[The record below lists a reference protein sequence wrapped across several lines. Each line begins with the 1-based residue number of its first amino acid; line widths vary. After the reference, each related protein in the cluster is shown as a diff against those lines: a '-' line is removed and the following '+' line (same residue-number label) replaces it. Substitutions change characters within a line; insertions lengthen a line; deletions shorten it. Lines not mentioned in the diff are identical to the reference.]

1 MNKAV
6 WRIFGLLIIV
16 AIIVVA
22 SYRFSTRQHTEVVEH
37 RPPMPDIPG
46 AAFFDVT
53 AMQSEAGKRFAKY
66 LEQQTREMDMPTYH
80 LEFTLNDKNFFRLL
94 AEAEVRPGENPEI
107 LYKNYKE
114 RFEFEKKAIFTV
126 MMHSAAGHL
135 FDYDLK
141 LFVILKGNGVEYKP
155 SDWRESNRSSELHR
169 RGILAFS
176 VPSGVKSLTLILRDI
191 SGRTPD
197 KSLEWELSD

>member
-53 AMQSEAGKRFAKY
+53 AMQSEAGKRFAK
-66 LEQQTREMDMPTYH
+66 
-80 LEFTLNDKNFFRLL
+80 
-94 AEAEVRPGENPEI
+94 
-107 LYKNYKE
+107 
-114 RFEFEKKAIFTV
+114 KAIFTV

-155 SDWRESNRSSELHR
+155 SDWRESNRSSEFHR
-169 RGILAFS
+169 RGIL
-176 VPSGVKSLTLILRDI
+176 T
-191 SGRTPD
+191 
-197 KSLEWELSD
+197 